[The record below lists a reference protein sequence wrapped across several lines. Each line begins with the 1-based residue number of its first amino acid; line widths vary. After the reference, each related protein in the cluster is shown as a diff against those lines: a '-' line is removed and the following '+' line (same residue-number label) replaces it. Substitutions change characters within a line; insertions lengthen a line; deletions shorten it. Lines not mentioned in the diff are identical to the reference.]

1 MTNNLSVKYVRVL
14 KQWYLWQLVVAFVAF
29 CLTFFWE
36 PFGPTRLVEVAL
48 GLATVILGIG
58 IPFEK
63 PLRTDQKLRSG
74 LRKCNYYFQSIIQL
88 LLLPLGL
95 AAIVLIFHKVL
106 LLNYPFLAILAL
118 LYLLIMYL
126 PVAYYVLVNIQSY
139 IGRIILVTIIIFEAL
154 GSGSVLA
161 LMYTREHEIGSVL
174 QTIDM
179 SGVVNA
185 FAFIITVGFLMY
197 LWGFKLPGF
206 RISRNVNWLILS
218 FVLVLL
224 LAIVVWNAFGSGDKL
239 SNMFTSFDFTLG
251 HFSLKVIL
259 SALETVSEE
268 WAFRFAVL
276 FLSLKAF
283 SKRKNQLVW
292 VIVINGV
299 LFGLWHSSNLLAG
312 QAINATLNQM
322 VFAVGMGMLFAAVY
336 LYTQSIAVTMV
347 VHFLLDVFSF
357 SYANGNFL
365 MASPDDIGWVET
377 WILLIVVVAVAL
389 FLVTGKRKLAIQKSL
404 VY

>member
-1 MTNNLSVKYVRVL
+1 MGLSV
-14 KQWYLWQLVVAFVAF
+14 
-29 CLTFFWE
+29 
-36 PFGPTRLVEVAL
+36 
-48 GLATVILGIG
+48 
-58 IPFEK
+58 
-63 PLRTDQKLRSG
+63 S
-74 LRKCNYYFQSIIQL
+74 
-88 LLLPLGL
+88 
-95 AAIVLIFHKVL
+95 
-106 LLNYPFLAILAL
+106 
-118 LYLLIMYL
+118 
-126 PVAYYVLVNIQSY
+126 
-139 IGRIILVTIIIFEAL
+139 
-154 GSGSVLA
+154 
-161 LMYTREHEIGSVL
+161 
-174 QTIDM
+174 
-179 SGVVNA
+179 
-185 FAFIITVGFLMY
+185 
-197 LWGFKLPGF
+197 
-206 RISRNVNWLILS
+206 
-218 FVLVLL
+218 
-224 LAIVVWNAFGSGDKL
+224 
-239 SNMFTSFDFTLG
+239 
-251 HFSLKVIL
+251 
-259 SALETVSEE
+259 
-268 WAFRFAVL
+268 VL